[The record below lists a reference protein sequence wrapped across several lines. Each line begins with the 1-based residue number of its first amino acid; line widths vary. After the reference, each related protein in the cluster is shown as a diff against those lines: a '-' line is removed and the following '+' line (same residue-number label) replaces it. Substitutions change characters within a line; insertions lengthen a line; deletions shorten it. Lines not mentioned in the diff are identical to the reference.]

1 MSRQLRKLQL
11 ATVGWE
17 QRGDEEEEQKLKELL
32 VCILEYW
39 FSPLRF
45 AGLHTGTGTA
55 VACIEKRTNC
65 PKRTTTV
72 RLFVLFS

>member
-1 MSRQLRKLQL
+1 VRKLQL

-39 FSPLRF
+39 FASSKCG
-45 AGLHTGTGTA
+45 GLHTGTGTA
-55 VACIEKRTNC
+55 IAYIEKLKNC
-65 PKRTTTV
+65 PKRKTTM
-72 RLFVLFS
+72 RLFLFFL